1 MAWLRAADTEVKRD
15 MEISRDEVRVM
26 TVHGAKGLEAPVVI
40 MADTTTS
47 PSDTQRLRLIHL
59 PQGNGGKVVVWAGR
73 KADDPPCVA
82 NARNAMLEET
92 EHEYRRLLYVA
103 MTRAADRLIV
113 AGCMPGNRNSVR
125 ENSWYDLIKRG
136 LANSDLVFEEIPAGD
151 GVVKSYRRAEDA
163 TPETDTAL
171 DAAASTHPSLPEWLH
186 TAATPEQIIDRRLRP
201 SDPGTDEGKTFRT
214 GESIALRARALV
226 ARHAGAPAAAI
237 AARHRRRSAA
247 ARPRW
252 GISPAMPTSWTDG
265 DREALAAERAG
276 PDRGSALCARYSPPA
291 AAPRSRSSDG
301 WSGRDG
307 RRRWFRARSTG
318 WW

>member
-59 PQGNGGKVVVWAGR
+59 PQANGGKVVVWAGR

-125 ENSWYDLIKRG
+125 ESSWYDLIKRG

-151 GVVKSYRRAEDA
+151 GVGEELQAGGGRNARDRHQ
-163 TPETDTAL
+163 PL

-186 TAATPEQIIDRRLRP
+186 T
-201 SDPGTDEGKTFRT
+201 
-214 GESIALRARALV
+214 
-226 ARHAGAPAAAI
+226 PAAAG
-237 AARHRRRSAA
+237 ANRR
-247 ARPRW
+247 
-252 GISPAMPTSWTDG
+252 
-265 DREALAAERAG
+265 
-276 PDRGSALCARYSPPA
+276 PPA
-291 AAPRSRSSDG
+291 APVRSRRG
-301 WSGRDG
+301 
-307 RRRWFRARSTG
+307 
-318 WW
+318 